1 MFVTVVV
8 TCPYCFERLGG
19 DIDPETQGE
28 LVRDCDVCCRPWT
41 LRVSRTRTGALEVQ
55 VLRAQ

>member
-1 MFVTVVV
+1 MFDTVDV
-8 TCPYCFERLGG
+8 TCPYCFEQLEV

>member
-1 MFVTVVV
+1 MFATADATRPSSLEQLEV
-8 TCPYCFERLGG
+8 